1 MEPLSCL
8 SQFIL
13 WQQSVVKNNY
23 QEKQLSHLFMPLG
36 CLQCLQLK
44 VSTVQTCQLLCGS
57 DLLSCLSPYKRTASV
72 SQILCSCF
80 CTCPCCV
87 YVVYTGQWSRSG
99 RPGDHWTN
107 VLTADPLFAD
117 EKHAYCLHR
126 SVSTQTSQLERKRDL
141 KMIRFWARWPLWHSW
156 LVLLGI
162 RSRLTRS
169 KTPTSLCAPL
179 LHVVPW
185 AHNRWC
191 QWTLI
196 SMCADVK
203 RIRNLLL

>member
-44 VSTVQTCQLLCGS
+44 CLPCRRANYFVEAPCFLASHHTNVLLVSA
-57 DLLSCLSPYKRTASV
+57 K
-72 SQILCSCF
+72 F
-80 CTCPCCV
+80 CVPV
-87 YVVYTGQWSRSG
+87 FVHVHVVYTGQWSRSG

-117 EKHAYCLHR
+117 EKHTYCLHR
-126 SVSTQTSQLERKRDL
+126 SVSTQTSQSERKRDL
-141 KMIRFWARWPLWHSW
+141 KMSRFWARWPLWHSW
-156 LVLLGI
+156 LVLLGT

-179 LHVVPW
+179 LHVVLW

-203 RIRNLLL
+203 RIRKLLLCQN